1 MSPASHFLLPG
12 ALLLLTGVLAHDT
25 WRQEERM
32 ATLAQQVELLREE
45 VRSANARASTPA
57 TEAACPPALPPEA
70 VALRVA
76 QLLEERQHA
85 RTQSA
90 ESIPTPS
97 PVLTPEAQATVVQA
111 RWLADSVLASG
122 APRPEDAAELREL
135 LAAVGHLEE
144 GRAIRQ
150 RLLIASN
157 RGQLKLPAGTLLFH
171 P

>member
-1 MSPASHFLLPG
+1 VSSASRFLLSG
-12 ALLLLTGVLAHDT
+12 ALLLLTGALAHGT

-32 ATLAQQVELLREE
+32 ATLARQVELLREE

-57 TEAACPPALPPEA
+57 TGAACPPALPPEA
-70 VALRVA
+70 IALRVA

-85 RTQSA
+85 ETRPT
-90 ESIPTPS
+90 ESVPTPH
-97 PVLTPEAQATVVQA
+97 PVLTPEAQATVAQA
-111 RWLADSVLASG
+111 RRLADSVLASG
-122 APRPEDAAELREL
+122 ELRPEDATELRKL

-144 GRAIRQ
+144 ARAIRQ

-157 RGQLKLPAGTLLFH
+157 RGQLKLPAGTLPFH